1 MRIAY
6 FDCLG
11 GISGDMVL
19 GALIDAGLSVDSLRE
34 ELTKLPLNQGYT
46 ITVRKTRKRGIK
58 ATRAIIK
65 STPED
70 RHRSYTDI
78 EKLITESKLDR
89 EVKERAVQIF
99 LTLGEAEQVVHG
111 VSLEKIHFHEIGAA
125 DSIID
130 VVGASISLKL
140 LDIKEVHSSV
150 LPISRPAPATLEILK
165 GIPVRPGAE
174 SIETVT
180 PTGAAIIKTVAKS
193 FRETPAMKITSVG
206 YGAGTADL
214 ETPNVLRVLI
224 GESTSG
230 VEPSA
235 TNDVDEVFLLET
247 NIDDTTSEILG
258 YTMERLLKAG
268 ALDVWFTP
276 IFMKKNRPALT
287 LSALAPMGKEKALSE
302 IVFKETGTFGV
313 RLQKIA
319 RKTLVREEIRVE
331 TEFGSV
337 RVKIGKLA
345 GKIVSLSP
353 EYEDCA
359 ELAQKA
365 GKPLKEIYEAAK
377 RHASIFS
384 PP

>member
-6 FDCLG
+6 FDCIG

-19 GALIDAGLSVDSLRE
+19 GALIDAGLSADSLRK
-34 ELTKLPLNQGYT
+34 ELTKLSLSGYR
-46 ITVRKTRKRGIK
+46 ILTRKARRQGIR
-58 ATRAIIK
+58 ATRVIVQ
-65 STPED
+65 SPPED
-70 RHRSYTDI
+70 RDRSYADI

-89 EVKERAVQIF
+89 EVKKRAKQIF
-99 LTLGEAEQVVHG
+99 LTLGKAEETVHG
-111 VSLEKIHFHEIGAA
+111 VPLEKIHFHEIGAA

-130 VVGASISLKL
+130 VVGTAISLKL
-140 LDIKEVHSSV
+140 LNIKKVHSSA
-150 LPISRPAPATLEILK
+150 LPISQPAPATLEIVK
-165 GIPVRPGAE
+165 DMPVRAGVE

-193 FRETPAMKITSVG
+193 FGEMPPMKITSIG
-206 YGAGTADL
+206 YGAGSADI

-224 GESTSG
+224 GEPTSNTQ
-230 VEPSA
+230 PSV
-235 TNDVDEVFLLET
+235 TSDNDEVFLLET
-247 NIDDTTSEILG
+247 NVDDITPEIFG
-258 YTMERLLKAG
+258 YTMERLLNEG

-287 LSALAPMGKEKALSE
+287 LSALVPVGKEKILAE
-302 IVFKETGTFGV
+302 IIFKETGTFGV
-313 RLQKIA
+313 RLQKIT
-319 RKTLVREEIRVE
+319 RKTLVREEIRVQ
-331 TEFGSV
+331 TEFGTI

-353 EYEDCA
+353 EYKDCA